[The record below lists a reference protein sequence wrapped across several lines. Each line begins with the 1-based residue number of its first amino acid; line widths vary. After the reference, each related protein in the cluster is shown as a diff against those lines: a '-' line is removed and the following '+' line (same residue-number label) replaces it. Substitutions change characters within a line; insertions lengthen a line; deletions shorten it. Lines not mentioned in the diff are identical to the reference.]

1 MRVRILVSSP
11 SDNRSL
17 IRPFGPPSPPEG
29 GRLGTGGP
37 MCPPLRANQNISRRA
52 GEDTRPYGGNRPR
65 DVGLDHPGAGMEPQ
79 QRQFLQTQGPV
90 ARREFRHPL
99 RFCAPEGFC
108 LLQGVTPVNRG
119 PGADFPCQG
128 EMSRS
133 DKGGRVG
140 EYGHGVSILSRPP
153 VILKVNCPEGA
164 REGGL
169 GHWFLSHRWERNSPP
184 AGGETPL
191 RKEPS
196 SGPMRASGP
205 TKSVLSS
212 PPHPAPSGPP
222 SLSPLAFGH
231 LSLTRG
237 VGPRGEGF
245 RRRAAKPPPRHR
257 GRKPKHRNPCGR
269 ADREKTPLPA
279 VPCGL

>member
-1 MRVRILVSSP
+1 M
-11 SDNRSL
+11 
-17 IRPFGPPSPPEG
+17 
-29 GRLGTGGP
+29 
-37 MCPPLRANQNISRRA
+37 
-52 GEDTRPYGGNRPR
+52 
-65 DVGLDHPGAGMEPQ
+65 
-79 QRQFLQTQGPV
+79 

-133 DKGGRVG
+133 DKGDRVG

-153 VILKVNCPEGA
+153 AILKVNCPEGA

-184 AGGETPL
+184 AGGETPP

-231 LSLTRG
+231 LPLTRG

-245 RRRAAKPPPRHR
+245 RRRAAPPR
-257 GRKPKHRNPCGR
+257 RNTGGESPNTAIPAGER
-269 ADREKTPLPA
+269 TEKRRSLPA

>member
-1 MRVRILVSSP
+1 
-11 SDNRSL
+11 
-17 IRPFGPPSPPEG
+17 
-29 GRLGTGGP
+29 
-37 MCPPLRANQNISRRA
+37 
-52 GEDTRPYGGNRPR
+52 
-65 DVGLDHPGAGMEPQ
+65 MEPHRQ
-79 QRQFLQTQGPV
+79 QFLQTQGPV

-133 DKGGRVG
+133 DKGDRVG

-153 VILKVNCPEGA
+153 AILKVNCPEGA

-169 GHWFLSHRWERNSPP
+169 GLWFLSHHWERNSPP

-212 PPHPAPSGPP
+212 PPHPSRLRRATFPPRGRLLRGAPSSAPFGGTFPYPLCLYATSSLPLLAYGHFPLIGGIGP
-222 SLSPLAFGH
+222 
-231 LSLTRG
+231 LTRG
-237 VGPRGEGF
+237 VGPQGEALERLLPRALKGTAAPLSKKK
-245 RRRAAKPPPRHR
+245 RRCH
-257 GRKPKHRNPCGR
+257 PC
-269 ADREKTPLPA
+269 P
-279 VPCGL
+279 

>member
-1 MRVRILVSSP
+1 
-11 SDNRSL
+11 
-17 IRPFGPPSPPEG
+17 
-29 GRLGTGGP
+29 

-108 LLQGVTPVNRG
+108 LLQGVTPVNGG
-119 PGADFPCQG
+119 PGKGDYEHEVLIWSRPRRRFAQSLVAPGEAQRSGFAGKRRSKGTNAVFAARRKRRQADFATT
-128 EMSRS
+128 SR
-133 DKGGRVG
+133 
-140 EYGHGVSILSRPP
+140 HGQ
-153 VILKVNCPEGA
+153 
-164 REGGL
+164 
-169 GHWFLSHRWERNSPP
+169 SHSPP

-212 PPHPAPSGPP
+212 LPHPAPSGPP

-231 LSLTRG
+231 LPLTRG
-237 VGPRGEGF
+237 VGPRGEGL
-245 RRRAAKPPPRHR
+245 K
-257 GRKPKHRNPCGR
+257 G
-269 ADREKTPLPA
+269 
-279 VPCGL
+279 

>member
-1 MRVRILVSSP
+1 MW
-11 SDNRSL
+11 
-17 IRPFGPPSPPEG
+17 
-29 GRLGTGGP
+29 
-37 MCPPLRANQNISRRA
+37 PPLRANQNISRRA

-108 LLQGVTPVNRG
+108 PLQGVTPVMGERG
-119 PGADFPCQG
+119 KATMSTKCSFGAVP
-128 EMSRS
+128 
-133 DKGGRVG
+133 
-140 EYGHGVSILSRPP
+140 
-153 VILKVNCPEGA
+153 
-164 REGGL
+164 
-169 GHWFLSHRWERNSPP
+169 
-184 AGGETPL
+184 GGETPP

-231 LSLTRG
+231 LPLTRG

-245 RRRAAKPPPRHR
+245 RRRAAKPPLRHR

-269 ADREKTPLPA
+269 ADREKKISARRPVWT
-279 VPCGL
+279 VNHRRKE